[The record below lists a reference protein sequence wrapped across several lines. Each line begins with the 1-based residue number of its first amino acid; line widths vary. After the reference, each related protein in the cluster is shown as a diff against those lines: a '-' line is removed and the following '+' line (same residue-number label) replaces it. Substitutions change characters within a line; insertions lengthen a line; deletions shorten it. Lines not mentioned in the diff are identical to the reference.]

1 MKATNIVKHSN
12 IVDREKRS
20 EALGTG
26 KLFLTFLLCLV
37 SLSLSPVSPPPKWG
51 LFFHSEPTPN
61 RTTPYQ
67 PWNSQYS
74 TDEWVCRPVYYKC
87 DLISFLSLFHIF
99 FTKATAGSYIMSKI

>member
-37 SLSLSPVSPPPKWG
+37 SLSLSLRS
-51 LFFHSEPTPN
+51 LLHQTEAFFFILNLHPIAPHHTNPETLNIPLTN
-61 RTTPYQ
+61 ECADRYIT
-67 PWNSQYS
+67 N
-74 TDEWVCRPVYYKC
+74 V
-87 DLISFLSLFHIF
+87 ISFF
-99 FTKATAGSYIMSKI
+99 FFPCSIYFSPRPQPGLT